1 MKSTHF
7 SVLIVTI
14 CWICNLLGPCNGQRP
29 LSANATM
36 TATTIRPSLRGAGG
50 GTGTLSSSS
59 SGSSGS
65 VSNTNNIGNSVFAVG
80 GVNAT
85 AGGILPSAASGSG
98 TTSTA
103 AAGGGGGAGSGS
115 GGGGGGGPETY
126 YINRLNRKPDSQS
139 LLSSGVAVDSPF
151 IPQKYSSTAYLAQR
165 GRKHTFTDLRKTISE
180 QKNVWNRQG
189 DEPETNEDNK
199 NPMWVLKQKF
209 KNDVSTYTSMTIYKT
224 NIIRIVDL
232 HYSGIM

>member
-1 MKSTHF
+1 MTKNMKSTHF
-7 SVLIVTI
+7 CVLIVTI
-14 CWICNLLGPCNGQRP
+14 CWICNILGPCNGQRP

-50 GTGTLSSSS
+50 GTGTLSGSNA
-59 SGSSGS
+59 SSGS

-80 GVNAT
+80 GINAT

-98 TTSTA
+98 TPST
-103 AAGGGGGAGSGS
+103 
-115 GGGGGGGPETY
+115 GGGGGPETY

-151 IPQKYSSTAYLAQR
+151 IPQKYSSTAYQAQR
-165 GRKHTFTDLRKTISE
+165 GRKHTFTDLRKTISD

-209 KNDVSTYTSMTIYKT
+209 KNDVSTFISTYMRLIKLEWQICVGVRLYA
-224 NIIRIVDL
+224 NLLLYICCL
-232 HYSGIM
+232 